1 LLEWKNRVLELAWRN
16 NGYELKID
24 GKSITLTG
32 ADETSVFTPM
42 SYELNGKHSQVKMAF
57 GPASKLPNGDPLP
70 EYYWPPRRSLRCLAF
85 CGQSNSL
92 FSKERMDGPMARTQ
106 PKKIRSRRFF
116 SEEFKQE
123 AVQMLLDGHS
133 APSVAER
140 LGLPGPNVLYRWKR
154 ETLRRAG
161 PAARTLGDRVAQL
174 EEELRRVER
183 ERDILKKALAIL
195 SRQG

>member
-1 LLEWKNRVLELAWRN
+1 
-16 NGYELKID
+16 
-24 GKSITLTG
+24 
-32 ADETSVFTPM
+32 
-42 SYELNGKHSQVKMAF
+42 
-57 GPASKLPNGDPLP
+57 
-70 EYYWPPRRSLRCLAF
+70 
-85 CGQSNSL
+85 
-92 FSKERMDGPMARTQ
+92 MARTQ
-106 PKKIRSRRFF
+106 PKKTRSRRVF

-140 LGLPGPNVLYRWKR
+140 LGLQGPNALYRWKR
-154 ETLRRAG
+154 ETLRQAG
-161 PAARTLGDRVAQL
+161 PAARTLGERVHQL